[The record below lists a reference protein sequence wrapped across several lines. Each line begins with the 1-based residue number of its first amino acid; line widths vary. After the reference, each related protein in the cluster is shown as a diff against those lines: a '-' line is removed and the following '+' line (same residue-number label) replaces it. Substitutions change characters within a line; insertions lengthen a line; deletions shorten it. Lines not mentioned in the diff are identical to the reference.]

1 MVNMYTIL
9 IFYVLVN
16 RNLTTA
22 FPQYMTEAMYRYI
35 TIVSLN
41 L

>member
-9 IFYVLVN
+9 IFYLLVN

-22 FPQYMTEAMYRYI
+22 FPQYMSEAMNRYL
-35 TIVSLN
+35 TLVSLN